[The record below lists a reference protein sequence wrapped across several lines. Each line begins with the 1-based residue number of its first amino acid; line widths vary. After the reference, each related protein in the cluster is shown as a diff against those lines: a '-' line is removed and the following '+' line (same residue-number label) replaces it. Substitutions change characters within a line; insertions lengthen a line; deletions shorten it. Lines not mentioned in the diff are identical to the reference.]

1 MRASSIQV
9 CCALFVL
16 CAPCLC
22 FADAGIYAFVDARS
36 GIYLTNVPDNNR
48 YEVLIAPVAS
58 ADAKQQHKASFG
70 AHSQSKYRALIMRVA
85 GRFGVEPAL
94 VRAVIAVES
103 GYDPTA
109 ISKRGAG
116 GLMQLMPETAKRYG
130 VSDVFDPVDNVRG
143 GVQYLA
149 DLLSRFDNNLRLALA
164 AYNAGESAVSRYDGR
179 IPPYRETREYV
190 PKVVALYRKLRSS
203 R

>member
-1 MRASSIQV
+1 MRTSPIQV
-9 CCALFVL
+9 CVAVFVL
-16 CAPCLC
+16 CVPRLC
-22 FADAGIYAFVDARS
+22 FADAGVYAFVDARN
-36 GIYLTNVPDNNR
+36 GIYLTNVPDNDR
-48 YEVLIAPVAS
+48 YEVLIAPVAP
-58 ADAKQQHKASFG
+58 ADVKQRRNASFRAG
-70 AHSQSKYRALIMRVA
+70 GQDRYRALIRRVS

-103 GYDPTA
+103 GYDPNA

-130 VSDVFDPVDNVRG
+130 VIDVFDPAENVRG
-143 GVQYLA
+143 GVRYLA

-164 AYNAGESAVSRYDGR
+164 AYNAGESAVSKYDGR
-179 IPPYRETREYV
+179 IPPYPETREYV
-190 PKVVALYRKLRSS
+190 PKVVAIYRKYRSS